1 MTCPQL
7 NMITFFLLQF
17 IILNFHSLSDWIQRA
32 HGIFIIWQD
41 RKSEPSDKFLLN
53 QDLPYGPL
61 SWKHHKPCI
70 FFFFFCIRQQIQI
83 KQFLVTV
90 ERKV

>member
-7 NMITFFLLQF
+7 NMTTFFYYNLLL
-17 IILNFHSLSDWIQRA
+17 ILNFHALRDWIQRA

-53 QDLPYGPL
+53 QDLPYGPF

-70 FFFFFCIRQQIQI
+70 FFFFFLH
-83 KQFLVTV
+83 KAANSN
-90 ERKV
+90 

>member
-32 HGIFIIWQD
+32 QSWNFHYWQY

-70 FFFFFCIRQQIQI
+70 FFFCIRQQIQI

>member
-17 IILNFHSLSDWIQRA
+17 IILNFHSLSDWIQIA
-32 HGIFIIWQD
+32 HGIFILWQD

-53 QDLPYGPL
+53 QDLPYGPF

-70 FFFFFCIRQQIQI
+70 FFFLCA
-83 KQFLVTV
+83 
-90 ERKV
+90 